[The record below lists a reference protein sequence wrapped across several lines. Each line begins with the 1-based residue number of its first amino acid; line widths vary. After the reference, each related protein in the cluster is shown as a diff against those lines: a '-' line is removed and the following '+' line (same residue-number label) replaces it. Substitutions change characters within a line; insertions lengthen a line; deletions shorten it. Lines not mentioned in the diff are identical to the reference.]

1 MSEQEHSAAQMP
13 IDRFAAILD
22 AYGAEAR
29 RWPAAERAA
38 AESLLAASAEA
49 QALQAQAAQLDQ
61 LLTASVAPAPSAA
74 LRAAILQVA
83 PRGAGN
89 RPAGAAETLRGLWQ
103 ALLGTLTG
111 ELGGWRP
118 AGAVLGVALLLGVAA
133 GGTVETQSGTT
144 SSTAATEQSVDFVQ
158 LALFDDLYSE
168 F

>member
-13 IDRFAAILD
+13 IDRFVAILD
-22 AYGAEAR
+22 AYGAETR

-49 QALQAQAAQLDQ
+49 QQLYAQAAQLDH
-61 LLTASVAPAPSAA
+61 LLTTSVAPAPSAA
-74 LRAAILQVA
+74 LRAAILQAA
-83 PRGAGN
+83 PRSAQAQ
-89 RPAGAAETLRGLWQ
+89 PAGAVETLRGLWQ

-133 GGTVETQSGTT
+133 GGAVETQSDTT
-144 SSTAATEQSVDFVQ
+144 SSTATTEQSVDFVQ

>member
-1 MSEQEHSAAQMP
+1 MSDQGQGGQRMP

-22 AYGAEAR
+22 AYGAEAW

-49 QALQAQAAQLDQ
+49 RALRAQAAQLDH
-61 LLTASVAPAPSAA
+61 LLTVSVAPGPSAA
-74 LRAAILQVA
+74 LRAAILQAA
-83 PRGAGN
+83 PRGDRAQSS
-89 RPAGAAETLRGLWQ
+89 GAVETLRGLWQ

-133 GGTVETQSGTT
+133 GGTVETQSSDTQ
-144 SSTAATEQSVDFVQ
+144 STAATEQSVDFVQ